1 MPVASAPGKV
11 ILLGEHGV
19 VYGQPCLSVAIDLR
33 VGIEIEE
40 GEEFIVNGKKM
51 DSRRHTYIK
60 YAVDKLWKGSPL
72 NITTFSKIPSAS
84 GLGSSAAVTVATV
97 ACLLKMNNAFT
108 LEETAKKSFEI
119 EYEAQGGGSPNDT
132 SACTYGS
139 AILLSN
145 KEKDG
150 FIWSIARKE
159 KKWFVYPIDVPDIK
173 LVIGMTGIK
182 SKTEKQVRK
191 VKKFVKYSSFAREL
205 TEEMGSLVMEGMTA
219 LRRKDFAR
227 LGEIMNEDQKIL
239 HTLGASSSELEKLI
253 SYALKAGAYGA
264 KLTGAGGGGSM
275 IALTEEHEK
284 IAMAIEKAGGKA
296 MVVSISHEGV
306 KVWD

>member
-19 VYGQPCLSVAIDLR
+19 VYGQPCLSVAIDVR
-33 VGIEIEE
+33 VGIEMEE
-40 GEEFIVNGKKM
+40 GEEFTVNGRKM

-60 YAVDKLWKGSPL
+60 HAIDKLWKGYPL

-108 LEETAKKSFEI
+108 IEDTAKKSFEV
-119 EYEAQGGGSPNDT
+119 EYEVQGGGSPNDT

-139 AILLSN
+139 AILLSQQ
-145 KEKDG
+145 ERDG
-150 FIWSIARKE
+150 FVWSISQQE
-159 KKWFVYPIDVPDIK
+159 KRWFVYPTDIPDIK

-182 SKTEKQVRK
+182 SKTKKQVEKIR
-191 VKKFVKYSSFAREL
+191 KFVKYSSFAREL
-205 TEEMGSLVMEGMTA
+205 TEEMGILVMEGMNA
-219 LRRKDFAR
+219 LKKRDFIR

-253 SYALKAGAYGA
+253 SSALKAGAYGA

-275 IALTEEHEK
+275 IALTDEHEK
-284 IAMAIEKAGGKA
+284 IAMAIEKVGGKA